1 MIRTYYMF
9 MLGDMSTSDQT
20 WQMNNLI
27 WTIAEPGSILVCACL
42 PVLWPMIRRTLRLP
56 SEPTRIEGKP
66 GTTVLLPRGWWRS
79 GGAPLPPPPPPPP
92 RRRKWDQEG
101 PDQAEGPWW
110 YHDARD
116 YDLKLLHG
124 VAAPEVE
131 VDRRTEH
138 HDHLYLGPIRYQ
150 VKQDPRMGV
159 PNTKSTWDASR
170 GGPARAV

>member
-42 PVLWPMIRRTLRLP
+42 PVLWPMVRRALRLP

-66 GTTVLLPRGWWRS
+66 GTTVLLPRGWWRPGTTS
-79 GGAPLPPPPPPPP
+79 ASSPP
-92 RRRKWDQEG
+92 RKARKWDEEG
-101 PDQAEGPWW
+101 GGGDQAAEGGG

-116 YDLKLLHG
+116 YDLKLVHG

-131 VDRRTEH
+131 VDRRADH

-159 PNTKSTWDASR
+159 PNTRSLWDASR
-170 GGPARAV
+170 GSPARAV